1 MSRRT
6 IILIIVLTAIT
17 AVLLAVALTQ
27 KKKTPT
33 APVTPQ
39 KPQAQVPYAHTTLEI
54 SSNPVPASTSSG
66 ISKTFSADVMI
77 NTETDKVTAV
87 QLELK
92 FDPKAISNVDM
103 KPGSFFTKPAE
114 LIKKVNDK
122 DGTVSYALG
131 INPGENGV
139 SGTGIVAIITYTEIG
154 QTGTYTQINFLPK
167 TLVSAEGN
175 DKSVLKKSI
184 GSLIMIGGN
193 KTNTSAPTLKPAVS
207 GTANPQTTNSPSNPF
222 Q

>member
-27 KKKTPT
+27 KKK
-33 APVTPQ
+33 APLPSPQ
-39 KPQAQVPYAHTTLEI
+39 KETMLPYAQTSLEI
-54 SSNPVPASTSSG
+54 SSNPIPASSASAKSSYSLG
-66 ISKTFSADVMI
+66 VTIDTGG
-77 NTETDKVTAV
+77 DKVTAV
-87 QLELK
+87 QLELSY
-92 FDPKAISNVDM
+92 DPKAIANVDI
-103 KPGSFFTKPAE
+103 KPGSFFVNPAQA
-114 LIKKVNDK
+114 LKKINSV
-122 DGTVSYALG
+122 DGTISYALL
-131 INPGENGV
+131 INPGESGV
-139 SGTGIVAIITYTEIG
+139 SGTGTVAVISYTEIG

-167 TLVSAEGN
+167 TLVTAGGT

-193 KTNTSAPTLKPAVS
+193 KANALTPTLQPVVS
-207 GTANPQTTNSPSNPF
+207 GTAVPQTTNSPSNPF

>member
-6 IILIIVLTAIT
+6 IILIIVLVAIT
-17 AVLLAVALTQ
+17 GVLLAIALTQ
-27 KKKTPT
+27 KKAPSPSITKPT
-33 APVTPQ
+33 
-39 KPQAQVPYAHTTLEI
+39 PQAQVPYAHTTLEI
-54 SSNPVPASTSSG
+54 SSNPIAVSTASGT
-66 ISKTFSADVMI
+66 SKTFSADVTI

-87 QLELK
+87 QLELS
-92 FDPKAISNVDM
+92 FDPKAISNVEV
-103 KPGSFFTKPAE
+103 KPGTFFTKPAE
-114 LIKKVNDK
+114 LIKKVNSK

-139 SGTGIVAIITYTEIG
+139 SGTGVVAIISYTEIG

-184 GSLIMIGGN
+184 GSLIMIGGSKN
-193 KTNTSAPTLKPAVS
+193 NNSTPTVKPATSAAS
-207 GTANPQTTNSPSNPF
+207 SQTTKTQQNPF

>member
-17 AVLLAVALTQ
+17 AVLLALALTQ
-27 KKKTPT
+27 RKKVPT
-33 APVTPQ
+33 TVTPQ
-39 KPQAQVPYAHTTLEI
+39 KPQAQVAYASTTLEI
-54 SSNPVPASTSSG
+54 SSSPVSS
-66 ISKTFSADVMI
+66 SSQSAKSSYTTDVTI
-77 NTETDKVTAV
+77 DTGGDKVTAV

-92 FDPKAISNVDM
+92 YDPKAISNVAM

-114 LIKKVNDK
+114 LIKKVNSK

-131 INPGENGV
+131 INPGEKGV
-139 SGTGIVAIITYTEIG
+139 SGTGIAATITYTEIG

-184 GSLIMIGGN
+184 GALIMLGGN
-193 KTNTSAPTLKPAVS
+193 KTTTTSVPSVKPAVS
-207 GTANPQTTNSPSNPF
+207 GTATPRTTNSPSNPF